1 MFNSYA
7 KSIAITLAAVLFC
20 SCAKK
25 TADAVALETP
35 SPVVAATGANYVL
48 LMWEAVEHA
57 SSYELLVDDKTVIK
71 TEETTAYINGLSAD
85 SQHQVAVK
93 SLAPEGSTGW
103 KDSEYCTPL
112 VFTTSGKEALAAPV
126 VEAVSVL
133 PNRIVLA
140 WKAVSGAG
148 SYKYS
153 LDEGPE
159 QETTEPG
166 VTIENLRYSTSYT
179 FKVKAV
185 PDASSAEYYKESA
198 WSQITVETAD
208 PVKLDTPELEVKD
221 VTPNG
226 FVILWDSIQYADHYL
241 YSVNDGPAAS
251 VNETS
256 VVIDGLTA
264 STEYTVKVCAVPSSG
279 DEGSFISSDW
289 AEIKATTLDIIELDA
304 PVLVA
309 SNVLDNQFTVS
320 WDKIDNAA
328 EYMYSLNGAEY
339 KSTGETSLTFTE
351 LSPET
356 DYSLKVKA
364 VPSAEGTKTYKE
376 SKVSEIV
383 VRTKKPASDDD
394 KGGDLSDY
402 DEGPL
407 F

>member
-25 TADAVALETP
+25 TVDSVPLEIP
-35 SPVVAATGANYVL
+35 SPVVAATGANYAL

-57 SSYELLVDDKTVIK
+57 SSYKLLIDDKTVVT
-71 TEETTAYINGLSAD
+71 TEETTAYIDGLSSD
-85 SQHQVAVK
+85 SQHKVAVK
-93 SLAPEGSTGW
+93 SLAPEGSTEW

-112 VFTTSGKEALAAPV
+112 VFTTSGKEALAAPN
-126 VEAVSVL
+126 VEAVSIL
-133 PNRIVLA
+133 PDRIVFGWA
-140 WKAVSGAG
+140 AVSGAG

-153 LDEGPE
+153 LNDGPE
-159 QETTEPG
+159 QETTAIQ
-166 VTIENLRYSTSYT
+166 VTMEGLKYSTSYS
-179 FKVKAV
+179 FKAKAL
-185 PDASSAEYYKESA
+185 PDATSAESYTESS
-198 WSQITVETAD
+198 WTEVTVKTAD
-208 PVKLDTPELEVKD
+208 PIKLATPELSAED
-221 VTPNG
+221 ITPNS
-226 FVILWDSIQYADHYL
+226 FVVLWEAIRYADHYL
-241 YSVNDGPAAS
+241 YSVNDGQAVQ
-251 VNETS
+251 VNETRA
-256 VVIDGLTA
+256 VISELTA
-264 STEYTVKVCAVPSSG
+264 STGYTVKVSAVPSREN
-279 DEGSFISSDW
+279 EGSYIPSDW
-289 AEIKATTLDIIELDA
+289 AEIKVTTLDIIELGA
-304 PVLVA
+304 PVLSS

-320 WDKIDNAA
+320 WGKIDNAA

-402 DEGPL
+402 DEGQL

>member
-126 VEAVSVL
+126 VEAVS
-133 PNRIVLA
+133 
-140 WKAVSGAG
+140 GAG

-166 VTIENLRYSTSYT
+166 VTVENLRYSTSYT

-264 STEYTVKVCAVPSSG
+264 STEYTVKVSAVPSREN
-279 DEGSFISSDW
+279 EGSFISSDW

-309 SNVLDNQFTVS
+309 SNVLDNQFTVN

-328 EYMYSLNGAEY
+328 EYMYSFNGAEY